1 MTPRRNWQER
11 PRASEFLASGGAH
24 LFFIDADI
32 GFTPDHVFRLLEA
45 DRNVAGGIYPTK
57 GIDWTKERAA
67 VAAGNVDLLAA
78 SVGYVAVSYVGTG
91 FMLLRRRAVQQ
102 VDDAR
107 PELHAR
113 PGDLGGEIFADFQG
127 RLTHVG
133 AMAFSGSLIDA
144 VKT

>member
-1 MTPRRNWQER
+1 LTPRRNWQER

-32 GFTPDHVFRLLEA
+32 GFTP
-45 DRNVAGGIYPTK
+45 
-57 GIDWTKERAA
+57 DWTKERAA

-91 FMLLRRRAVQQ
+91 FMLLRRRAVRQ
-102 VDDAR
+102 VVDAR

>member
-24 LFFIDADI
+24 LFFI
-32 GFTPDHVFRLLEA
+32 
-45 DRNVAGGIYPTK
+45 
-57 GIDWTKERAA
+57 
-67 VAAGNVDLLAA
+67 
-78 SVGYVAVSYVGTG
+78 
-91 FMLLRRRAVQQ
+91 
-102 VDDAR
+102 DAR